1 MTLDTLNKKFS
12 SIDEAFCLE
21 AILAATSKELY
32 VIETSAFRFI
42 TASASALAN
51 LSRTRA
57 ELQTLTVAEIFHGV
71 SHTVLRGYLAK
82 FDDESYVAEP
92 LRMNQLDAFSSDL
105 KMVFIKQGQHEAIIA
120 TRSEQTELDESESR
134 FQAIVANIPS
144 MVFQCRLNPHNEIQ
158 FNYVSENCRALLGI
172 KAEDLLENPG
182 KLLDQILPE
191 DRASFLQ
198 SMQTSAN
205 QLVVWNWEGSL
216 WIEKWQDIKL
226 VNLRA
231 TARINTYGVVQWGGV
246 ITNITQSRNEK
257 REIEESH
264 RRLAELS
271 SHLSLIKEQE
281 RLRIAREV
289 HDDLGGNLTAI
300 KIGLASLTSKLDKNQ
315 QVLLDKAQQL
325 EQLVDNTFEAAHR
338 ITRDLRPD
346 VLELGI
352 VAALEW
358 QTEEFERQIGIPC
371 EFITNNEN
379 IELTT
384 DEAIALFRIC
394 QEATSNIAKYA
405 KANHVQVQLMSDT
418 DSVTMRIVDDG
429 IGISPADKLKSNA
442 FGLRGM
448 AERVSAIGGSF
459 SIKQGQHGGT
469 EILVQLTI

>member
-1 MTLDTLNKKFS
+1 MTLDTLTKKFS
-12 SIDEAFCLE
+12 SVDKAFCLE
-21 AILAATSKELY
+21 AILTATSKELY
-32 VIETSAFRFI
+32 IIETDTFHFV
-42 TASASALAN
+42 TASASALRN
-51 LSRTRA
+51 LSRTRS
-57 ELQTLTVAEIFHGV
+57 ELQTLTVTDIFNEL
-71 SHTVLRGYLAK
+71 SHSELKEYLDRFK
-82 FDDESYVAEP
+82 NESYVVEQ
-92 LRMNQLDAFSSDL
+92 LRINQFDVFSSHV
-105 KMVFIKQGQHEAIIA
+105 KMVFIKHGQHEAIIA
-120 TRSEQTELDESESR
+120 TRSDQTELDESESR

-144 MVFQCRLNPHNEIQ
+144 MVFQCRLNPHNKIQ

-172 KAEDLLENPG
+172 NAEDLLENSS
-182 KLLDQILPE
+182 KLLDLILPE
-191 DRASFLQ
+191 DRASFMQ
-198 SMQTSAN
+198 SMQISAD
-205 QLVVWNWEGSL
+205 QLVVWNWEGGL

-231 TARINTYGVVQWGGV
+231 TARINSYGVVQWGGV

-257 REIEESH
+257 HEIEESH

-281 RLRIAREV
+281 RIRIAREV

-300 KIGLASLTSKLDKNQ
+300 KIGLASLASKLDKNQ
-315 QVLLDKAQQL
+315 PILLEKAHQL

-358 QTEEFERQIGIPC
+358 QANEYEKQMGVSC
-371 EFITNNEN
+371 EFVTNNEN
-379 IELTT
+379 IELST

-405 KANHVQVQLMSDT
+405 KASHVQIQLVSDA
-418 DSVTMRIVDDG
+418 DHVTMRIMDDG
-429 IGISPADKLKSNA
+429 IGISPADKLKRNA

-448 AERVSAIGGSF
+448 AERVSAIGGKF
-459 SIKQGQHGGT
+459 SIKPGKLGGT
-469 EILVQLTI
+469 EIIVQLTI